1 MTQPYNYMLNLPD
14 PSQSVMGGI
23 QQGMALSQMMA
34 QRQKIIADQ
43 QAAAAMQ
50 ADMAAL
56 AKSPST
62 GAIAQMAL
70 KYPQLADQFKSA
82 HAMLSEEQKQARIT
96 EATQVYAALQS
107 GKPEIAQKVLGE
119 YAASYRNSGREQDAK
134 ALDDMANLI
143 KTSPETAATSIGL
156 HLSSA
161 MGPEKFADTF
171 TKLNEAERVSAA
183 DAQFRELMKG
193 AETVDDIFARIPQ
206 VAQLGDEG
214 IKIATRLLEKQRLM
228 GEYELRKQESSAKL
242 EEQDME
248 TTRSF
253 GLLNAMFKQPGGR
266 EDSGFRLVKTAAGGQ
281 EIQADE
287 KAWDSVKSMP
297 EFDRKKAQA
306 LGLDEPT
313 MTAIQGMMAISPK
326 EGAKLLTQV
335 VSARIKQQLAP
346 QKVDAATAEVRAY
359 ERMTPQQRAT
369 YERIQRLK
377 HPGTSIV
384 NAMDKAG
391 GAEAG
396 KLFDK
401 WFESATTGTQQLR
414 DIDRYSALVDKA
426 IVGPGANA
434 RLKAEQIGNWL
445 GFTGGESAANT
456 RELIQGMSE
465 LTLQSR
471 QMLAGQGAITEGEQA
486 LLAKARSGDI
496 SMTGAEL
503 KKLFS
508 VFKRAVGAKT
518 KRDVGLLRNAAKKGS
533 ETAKM
538 YLDEID
544 AYQRDG
550 GQSGAPAGA
559 TPGSK
564 NVVVDY

>member
-14 PSQSVMGGI
+14 PSQSVMGGL

-34 QRQKIIADQ
+34 QRQKMIADQ
-43 QAAAAMQ
+43 QTAAAMQ

-70 KYPQLADQFKSA
+70 KYPQLADQLKSA
-82 HAMLSEEQKQARIT
+82 HAMLSEEQKQARLD

-134 ALDDMANLI
+134 VLDDMAQLI
-143 KTSPETAATSIGL
+143 KTSPETASASIGL

-193 AETVDDIFARIPQ
+193 AESVDDVFARIPQ

-228 GEYELRKQESSAKL
+228 GEYELRKQESTAKL

-253 GLLNAMFKQPGGR
+253 GLLNAMFKRPGGG
-266 EDSGFRLVKTAAGGQ
+266 EEESGFRLVKTAGGQ

-287 KAWDSVKSMP
+287 KAWDKLKSMP

-335 VSARIKQQLAP
+335 VSARIKQQLTP
-346 QKVDAATAEVRAY
+346 GKLDKVTEEVRAY
-359 ERMTPQQRAT
+359 EQLTPQQKAT
-369 YERIQRLK
+369 YEKLQSLK
-377 HPGTSIV
+377 RSKTEV
-384 NAMDKAG
+384 NLGDMVDKKG
-391 GAEAG
+391 GEEAG

-401 WFESATTGTQQLR
+401 WFDSAATGAQQLR
-414 DIDRYSALVDKA
+414 DIDRYAGLVDKA
-426 IVGPGANA
+426 IIGPGATA
-434 RLKAEQIGNWL
+434 RLKLEQLGIWL
-445 GFTGGESAANT
+445 GFTGSESAAKT
-456 RELIQGMSE
+456 RELLQGFAE

-471 QMLAGQGAITEGEQA
+471 QMLRGQGAITESEGAMLER
-486 LLAKARSGDI
+486 ARSGDL

-503 KKLFS
+503 KNLFK
-508 VFKRAVGAKT
+508 VFKRAITAKT
-518 KRDVGLLRNAAKKGS
+518 QRDAGLLRNAARKGS
-533 ETAKM
+533 EIAKM
-538 YLDEID
+538 YVEELD
-544 AYQRDG
+544 A
-550 GQSGAPAGA
+550 SAPAPQKPGA
-559 TPGSK
+559 QVKPGAK
-564 NVVVDY
+564 NVIVDY